1 MSRTKPQ
8 APTTEESLS
17 RAIEAVHNKFEN
29 ALVAEWATTGDA
41 AKILNAMEPLRN
53 RCQQCKKPVAGVGDI
68 CECKTKIVPERCF
81 LNPRNALLDLL
92 RQRCQSI
99 LVSVAL
105 AKFVEEITGIGV
117 ANSRDLDWVEGH
129 IHGLR
134 SSFLRV
140 ARRWIIGVCPPPFN
154 DTGLLPAWLKNDGV
168 ILEAELHRSLSS
180 DDSEAELLLIE
191 AQIAQWFEEAER
203 AALDHASIQIAQVVP
218 LVPEQARHKRARQD
232 IIAAMIAKIKRDSP
246 GLSIEQIC
254 QLLDVKHCPLRESD
268 KRTGYSSWH
277 ALWKHQ
283 QHRNRIKR
291 FVSAIEPAAAEK
303 KI

>member
-1 MSRTKPQ
+1 MSRDQRALTTKRI
-8 APTTEESLS
+8 LS
-17 RAIEAVHNKFEN
+17 RSIKAVHCNFEN
-29 ALVAEWATTGDA
+29 ALVAEWATSGDA
-41 AKILNAMEPLRN
+41 AKIRNAMAPLRN

-68 CECKTKIVPERCF
+68 CECKTKIEPERC
-81 LNPRNALLDLL
+81 LSNPRSALLELL

-99 LVSVAL
+99 LGSKSL
-105 AKFVEEITGIGV
+105 AKFVEEITRIGV
-117 ANSRDLDWVEGH
+117 ANSRDLEWVEGQ

-134 SSFLRV
+134 SSFLR
-140 ARRWIIGVCPPPFN
+140 AGRRWIIGVLPPPFN

-191 AQIAQWFEEAER
+191 AQIAQHFEEAES
-203 AALDHASIQIAQVVP
+203 AALDQASIQIAQVVRP
-218 LVPEQARHKRARQD
+218 VPEQARQKRARQD

-246 GLSIEQIC
+246 GLPIEQIC

-268 KRTGYSSWH
+268 KRAGYSSWH

-283 QHRNRIKR
+283 HRNRIKR
-291 FVSAIEPAAAEK
+291 FISAIEPAAAEK

>member
-8 APTTEESLS
+8 APTTEETLS
-17 RAIEAVHNKFEN
+17 RAIGAVHNKFEN
-29 ALVAEWATTGDA
+29 ALVAEWATRGDA
-41 AKILNAMEPLRN
+41 AKIRNAMEPLRN

-68 CECKTKIVPERCF
+68 CECKTKIAPERCF

-105 AKFVEEITGIGV
+105 AKFVEEITRIGV
-117 ANSRDLDWVEGH
+117 ANGRDLDWVQGQ
-129 IHGLR
+129 IQDLR
-134 SSFLRV
+134 SSFSHVYRKWMV
-140 ARRWIIGVCPPPFN
+140 GVCSPSFN
-154 DTGLLPAWLKNDGV
+154 GAGQLPAWLKGDAV
-168 ILEAELHRSLSS
+168 IVGTELYRSLSH
-180 DDSEAELLLIE
+180 DDSETELAVIE
-191 AQIAQWFEEAER
+191 NQIAQYFEEVER
-203 AALDHASIQIAQVVP
+203 AALDLATIQVAQVVRP
-218 LVPEQARHKRARQD
+218 VPEQARHKRARQD
-232 IIAAMIAKIKRDSP
+232 IFAAMIAKIKRDSP

-268 KRTGYSSWH
+268 KRAGYSNWH
-277 ALWKHQ
+277 ALWKHP

-291 FVSAIEPAAAEK
+291 FISAIEPAAAEK